1 MGGLNDGI
9 EAEKR
14 GRPAVTVIT
23 RAFIKAAEI
32 RARAL
37 GLTEHPVVVIDHP
50 IASKGKEQ
58 ILRMAQDS
66 ADEVARGL
74 MSADGQANSG

>member
-1 MGGLNDGI
+1 M
-9 EAEKR
+9 
-14 GRPAVTVIT
+14 
-23 RAFIKAAEI
+23 RAK
-32 RARAL
+32 AL
-37 GLTEHPVVVIDHP
+37 GMTDHPVVVIDHP

-74 MSADGQANSG
+74 MSADGQAKSG

>member
-1 MGGLNDGI
+1 MWGLHDGI

-50 IASKGKEQ
+50 IASKGEEQ
-58 ILRMAQDS
+58 IQKLARYSIQ
-66 ADEVARGL
+66 EVAQGL
-74 MSADGQANSG
+74 MSSAAGDNSG